1 MCKCTKR
8 KTDPEALQK
17 RYTTSMKIY
26 DSVEVRIR
34 EAIER
39 GDFDNLPNKGKPI
52 DLSGWQKTPP
62 GHRLS
67 YSILKNA
74 GYSPREVHT
83 KKVMAELRSQLENEP
98 DEDRKSRLIK
108 KLNTLSITDALQME
122 SVRKKT

>member
-1 MCKCTKR
+1 
-8 KTDPEALQK
+8 
-17 RYTTSMKIY
+17 MKIY

-83 KKVMAELRSQLENEP
+83 KKALAELRSQLENEP
-98 DEDRKSRLIK
+98 DEDRKNRLIK

-122 SVRKKT
+122 GIRKKT